1 MAVRVLI
8 VTSIRSLGELMQR
21 ALGETGLYR
30 ADLVE
35 SAAAGLEHA
44 RAEAYPLAI
53 VDFGAMPDPV
63 DFIAN
68 MRGESSQMRILGMPA
83 GPNDPQNDLHQSVV
97 DAWLAM
103 PFYLPNLLDTLASLA
118 ANRAPDD
125 TPYQGNPQAIFTS
138 TITPREK
145 NPAPAPEWLQDV
157 NRVAQH
163 LTRLSLQSAAQ
174 AALITRGNQLWAYAG
189 QLPQPAA
196 EELARLVGHYWA
208 HDGGSDLARFT
219 RLEATNSEYMIYA
232 TSLGDDY
239 VLALVFEA
247 ETPFTE
253 MRTQAG
259 SLARQL
265 SKPPQDEA
273 NAPGVDTALED
284 AFATGAD
291 FAEEFPRIPSDWRPD
306 ESRIAEG
313 RHNFFE
319 DLLKSMDIPVAEG
332 VTPVGISSQNLSAT
346 PPNGALYEWAPGSEA
361 ALPGAH
367 PQPQDESVVPP
378 PEAGALALGLETAL
392 EAPPPL
398 SLADTRPTK
407 TEDGAR
413 VAVDVMESAAARI
426 TFAPESPTATLHNL
440 TYACVLVPRLPHHHL
455 VGDLAEYLNQWTR
468 QLSMAFGWRLE
479 HLSVRPDYLHW
490 IAVVPPDASPGMM
503 VHNLRVETSQRIF
516 KEIPRL
522 ERDNPS
528 GEFWVAD
535 YLIVNGRDPFSR
547 QMVQEFINNV
557 RTRQGAQ

>member
-1 MAVRVLI
+1 MAVRILI

-35 SAAAGLEHA
+35 SAEAGMEHT
-44 RAEAYPLAI
+44 RAEEYHLAI

-68 MRGESSQMRILGMPA
+68 MRGESNQIRILGMPA
-83 GPNDPQNDLHQSVV
+83 GPNDPQNDLHESVV

-103 PFYLPNLLDTLASLA
+103 PFYLPNLLDTLASLVENSA
-118 ANRAPDD
+118 STDIPH
-125 TPYQGNPQAIFTS
+125 QGKPQAIFTS
-138 TITPREK
+138 AIIHREK

-174 AALITRGNQLWAYAG
+174 AALITRGDLLWAYAG

-273 NAPGVDTALED
+273 NAPEVDTALED
-284 AFATGAD
+284 ILTTGVD
-291 FAEEFPRIPSDWRPD
+291 SAEDFPRIPSDWRPD
-306 ESRIAEG
+306 ESHIAEG

-319 DLLKSMDIPVAEG
+319 DLLKSMDIPIADG
-332 VTPVGISSQNLSAT
+332 ATPVGAAAQSLSAT
-346 PPNGALYEWAPGSEA
+346 PPSGAAYEWTPGNEA
-361 ALPGAH
+361 NLPSSPPPPSG
-367 PQPQDESVVPP
+367 ESVVPP
-378 PEAGALALGLETAL
+378 PGVGAPASGLEAAL
-392 EAPPPL
+392 ETPPPL

-407 TEDGAR
+407 TEADAP
-413 VAVDVMESAAARI
+413 VAVDVMEKDAARI
-426 TFAPESPTATLHNL
+426 LFTPESPTATLHNL
-440 TYACVLVPRLPHHHL
+440 TYACVLVPRLPQHHL

-503 VHNLRVETSQRIF
+503 VHNLRVEISQRIF